1 MKNATNP
8 LLIKQEFMA
17 QLEKTNRCAADV
29 DALIKYFCKVVWWLD
44 NEQLEC
50 FEELKKFMLTLPLN
64 LKQEFI
70 PKLINLS
77 QNYPQLVILAENL
90 FNSLSENVQK
100 HIEVPMIFWAVD
112 DAYTLISENEYR
124 YRQAYGKT
132 AWVISGSYRRPSQ
145 ALDFICYGKVLEM
158 IVKSQSQTLIV
169 TSGGQ
174 D

>member
-44 NEQLEC
+44 NERLEC
-50 FEELKKFMLTLPLN
+50 FEELKKFVLSLMPDIA
-64 LKQEFI
+64 KEQI
-70 PKLINLS
+70 PKLIDAS
-77 QNYPQLVILAENL
+77 MYYPRLILLAEEL
-90 FNSLSENVQK
+90 FNSLSEVEQK
-100 HIEVPMIFWAVD
+100 SIKIPMIYWTFD
-112 DAYTLISENEYR
+112 DRYTLISSNEYY
-124 YRQAYGKT
+124 YRNAYGKST
-132 AWVISGSYRRPSQ
+132 WIAEGTYRRPVQ
-145 ALDFICYGKVLEM
+145 KFDFVCYGKVLEM